1 MDDILIFDGHNDTLL
16 NLHLPDRG
24 EGRSFFERSDL
35 GHIDLPRARAGGFGG
50 GFFAC
55 YTPTPEDDGWN
66 EESAL
71 TVTEDGYEVSD
82 APRLDPDYARGFA
95 DNLVAVLFELESQGG
110 LRIIR
115 TAEELEG
122 CLGDGTV
129 AAILH
134 FEGAEN
140 LGPDPG
146 ALEDLYEVGLRSL
159 GLVWSRP
166 NAYAYGVPFRFPSS
180 PDTGP
185 GLTGAGRDLVRE
197 CNRLGV
203 LIDLSHINESGFWDV
218 AGLSEAPLVATHSNA
233 HALCPASRN
242 LTDRQLDAI
251 RDSDGMVGVNFAV
264 GFLRED
270 GGESEDTPLGMVVR
284 HVDYLVER
292 VGIDRVGFGSDFDGA
307 KVPKELG
314 DVSGLP
320 GLLAALRTAGYDEEA
335 LEKLAHENW
344 IRVLR
349 KTWRK

>member
-1 MDDILIFDGHNDTLL
+1 MDEIRIFDGHNDTLL

-24 EGRSFFERSDL
+24 EGRSFFERSNL
-35 GHIDLPRARAGGFGG
+35 GHIDLPRAREGGFGG

-55 YTPTPEDDGWN
+55 YVPNPDDAWT

-71 TVTEDGYEVSD
+71 TVTDEGYEVSD
-82 APRLDPDYARGFA
+82 APPLDPNYARSFA
-95 DNLVAVLFELESQGG
+95 DGLVDSLFGLEAGDGLGIVRTADELES
-110 LRIIR
+110 
-115 TAEELEG
+115 
-122 CLGDGTV
+122 CLDSGDL

-146 ALEDLYEVGLRSL
+146 ALEDLYETGLRSL

-166 NAYAYGVPFRFPSS
+166 NAYAHGVPFRFPSS

-185 GLTGAGRDLVRE
+185 GLTGAGKELVRE

-203 LIDLSHINESGFWDV
+203 LIDLSHLNERGFWDV
-218 AGLSEAPLVATHSNA
+218 AELSEAPLVATHSNA
-233 HALCPASRN
+233 HALCPSSRN

-270 GGESEDTPLGMVVR
+270 GGESEDTPLETVVG
-284 HVDYLVER
+284 HVDYLVGR
-292 VGIDRVGFGSDFDGA
+292 LGIDGVSFGSDFDGA
-307 KVPKELG
+307 KVPKG
-314 DVSGLP
+314 IGNVSGLP
-320 GLLAALRTAGYDEEA
+320 ELLVALQAGGYDEPA
-335 LEKLAHENW
+335 LEKLTHGNW
-344 IRVLR
+344 IRALR
-349 KTWRK
+349 ATWQG